1 MSNKQPKTD
10 LSHQKKARNKTERL
24 EEKEEEANMLT
35 ADMPAAAVAGIL
47 EAIAALKKDIDS
59 KLDGVLTVTNGIKS
73 DLKDFATRLEQAE
86 DCIGNIEDDI
96 TGEKTKTRCW
106 KSR

>member
-35 ADMPAAAVAGIL
+35 ADMLAAAVIL
-47 EAIAALKKDIDS
+47 EDIRGNCS
-59 KLDGVLTVTNGIKS
+59 PEKRH
-73 DLKDFATRLEQAE
+73 RLQ
-86 DCIGNIEDDI
+86 
-96 TGEKTKTRCW
+96 T
-106 KSR
+106 